1 MKKDSLT
8 IQQMEL
14 EKEGE
19 DLVVGQKKTESFIA
33 HLQKHAKGEQPL
45 DHEDG
50 E

>member
-19 DLVVGQKKTESFIA
+19 DVVVRQKNTESFIA
-33 HLQKHAKGEQPL
+33 HLQKHAKGEQAL
-45 DHEDG
+45 DYDDG